1 MALKA
6 HIITEDR
13 VRSVRPI
20 LRWIKEGAPRK
31 RDREE
36 AADILRA
43 IEGVKEKKQVF
54 LTSSQSNLL
63 SFIYEEFPETTF
75 VSTQLDLFSPTED
88 FLMRQKSERRI
99 KTATYKPKEKNLPGT
114 HAMKAKPKP
123 KEVLTEEEQQER
135 GRIGLSVLPDGVPTD
150 ITGVP
155 LSERIVESQRKLAER
170 DRKFGR
176 EPK

>member
-1 MALKA
+1 MALEA

-13 VRSVRPI
+13 ARSVRPI

-36 AADILRA
+36 ASSILRA
-43 IEGVKEKKQVF
+43 IEGVKDKKQVF
-54 LTSSQSNLL
+54 LTRGQSDLL

-88 FLMRQKSERRI
+88 FLMRQKPERRI
-99 KTATYKPKEKNLPGT
+99 KTATYKPKEKNLPGA
-114 HAMKAKPKP
+114 HVMKAKPKP

-135 GRIGLSVLPDGVPTD
+135 GRIGLSALPGRVPTD

-155 LSERIVESQRKLAER
+155 LSERAAVTEKRMMER
-170 DRKFGR
+170 DRNFGKT
-176 EPK
+176 PK